1 MVEIVRFKPKL
12 KLEAKTT
19 PDASASERERIRIKN
34 IGVKAFNVA
43 VTRGKTFTAQREAQ
57 ERAVRAE
64 NQRQAEAR
72 RQVEIARQAEAVRKA
87 KQLEESRARER
98 ARQEAVKL
106 KQRIFERAIRLRKQ
120 QVQRRIQQR
129 INRERLINI
138 NRRLG
143 ILQRKT
149 PQARTM
155 GQNILIRNLQKAR
168 EILRR
173 PIPIIKFER
182 PTAPPKDQPIKRG
195 LTKTETKEGKK
206 LRVAQIIV
214 NDIINTSPQTRET
227 FKFLTKGEF
236 KFKKNESERR
246 KQVDALPISQFEKD
260 RLIRA
265 TNLQEKGLDSLAKF
279 VKGAVEGVKEDPEI
293 AALTTVASFFLPP
306 ALAALGGLKVVK
318 KLVKFIPP
326 KQRAKGAA
334 FISKGLTTAYVVSTG
349 LIIAATE
356 KGKRIEKTGRIFST
370 EVLPFKIGTRFGV
383 QGLLRKEV
391 KKEIDTAVNKLPKNK
406 QEAFKD
412 YMKQAEVL
420 SKYEPEARNIKLNN
434 IESIPNTKA
443 QNIIRKFLKDSKGN
457 VIVGGSVAQTS
468 QVNVKRKL
476 GDMDLYLEQ
485 GGIGNAAKRLANK
498 LREAGVKRVSSI
510 RGQVT
515 IGGKKA
521 IEFHNV
527 DRVLTNIEQVIPSW
541 QNARRYL
548 ITTPEGIK
556 IQRIGLQARRKIIAA
571 FADERR
577 FATGK
582 YKKDLKDFKN
592 IANEIF
598 NKAELNAR
606 NTFFFKQRKI
616 KGIKKIFKGIKV
628 TPKPTPKKPGKPKPV
643 KITDKKPK
651 KPGKPKP
658 VKITDKK
665 PKKPTPKPKKP
676 SKPTRPKPRPSQPP
690 RKPPRIPR
698 PSQPPRKP
706 PKKPRPSQP
715 PRKPPKK
722 PEKPTPPS
730 QLPPKRSRK
739 PTLIPPIRRP
749 EKPSPPSQ
757 PPVRPPRKP
766 PKKPPKRP
774 PRRPPRKPPKK
785 PPKRPPRRPPRK
797 PSKKRI
803 KEIKKKQPGFNVIA
817 KPLKTLA
824 GKKPKRGLRINKV
837 PLTQVRADDLRQF
850 ITDTSLARTA
860 RTVPTKAKA
869 QKPKLKFPRG
879 FAKKSKF
886 KFRTYRIRKGKRVP
900 LKRGKV
906 IERGEKGRNFLLDTI
921 QEKRGINLRKRLK
934 QISKPKRKI
943 TPKQRKILI
952 KRLEKARRVKRRL
965 NK

>member
-651 KPGKPKP
+651 KP
-658 VKITDKK
+658 
-665 PKKPTPKPKKP
+665 TPKPKKP

-690 RKPPRIPR
+690 RKPPRI
-698 PSQPPRKP
+698 
-706 PKKPRPSQP
+706 PRPSQP

-757 PPVRPPRKP
+757 PPV
-766 PKKPPKRP
+766 
-774 PRRPPRKPPKK
+774 RPPRKPPKK